1 MRTSIASTLLA
12 GILAAGTPA
21 GPVGSTWVAPLE
33 SGLSGVVRFFERPAD
48 RFAPGHRGVDLR
60 APEGTA
66 VRSIGDG
73 SVSHVG
79 DVAGVTSVTV
89 DHRVARSS
97 YLPVE
102 AVVVEGQVVTA
113 GQLIGF
119 VSGLHCTPACLHLGL
134 RKPAWEA
141 RDAEADPYVDPIAW
155 IRGIPVL
162 KPLI

>member
-1 MRTSIASTLLA
+1 MWTSIASTLIA

-21 GPVGSTWVAPLE
+21 GPAGSTWVAPLE
-33 SGLSGVVRFFERPAD
+33 SGLRGVTRLFERPAD
-48 RFAPGHRGVDLR
+48 RFAPGHRGVDLG
-60 APEGTA
+60 APEGTP

-73 SVSHVG
+73 TVSHVG
-79 DVAGVTSVTV
+79 EVAGVNSVTV

-97 YLPVE
+97 YLPVD
-102 AVVVEGQVVTA
+102 AVVVEGESVTA

-134 RKPAWEA
+134 RRPAWEA
-141 RDAEADPYVDPIAW
+141 RDSEADPYVDPIAW